1 MAEGIDERE
10 LLWMLRHRI
19 RRKIIEAIGDSGK
32 IGAVALRERLGIST
46 GSLYYN
52 LRQLR
57 DLVAQDD
64 KRNYVLTKLGEQ
76 VYRYLKTRE
85 DVSFEEMEVGRSRML
100 ELVSQLFIPTWLIS
114 PSMERVRFGVL
125 TAALSVAVLSA
136 LLINGK
142 FVLIF
147 LHVYKF
153 RNFSMDYFAV
163 WMAASALLTYSY
175 FSLLSEVYERFSGRK
190 SERFKGFRGFIA
202 SVLLFGGQWR
212 QALTL
217 IPLGLLPMSIYPTAA
232 FVDRVLR
239 LGQFESTF
247 PLPNSVTANL
257 VLVASQVISFLV
269 FAAGLSY
276 VRRIRWHVA
285 ALISFSLIY
294 LSIIVSYL
302 VTSSG

>member
-1 MAEGIDERE
+1 MAEDVDERE
-10 LLWMLRHRI
+10 LLWTLRHRI
-19 RRKIIEAIGDSGK
+19 RRRIIEVVGDSGK
-32 IGAVALRERLGIST
+32 IGAVALREKLGIST

-76 VYRYLKTRE
+76 VYRYLKTRG
-85 DVSFEEMEVGRSRML
+85 DVSFEEIEAKRNRTL
-100 ELVSQLFIPTWLIS
+100 ELVSQLFVPTWLIS

-125 TAALSVAVLSA
+125 TAALSIAVLTA
-136 LLINGK
+136 LLINGR

-153 RNFSMDYFAV
+153 RSFEMDYFALSMV
-163 WMAASALLTYSY
+163 MSGLLIYGY
-175 FSLLSEVYERFSGRK
+175 FSLFSEVYERFSGK
-190 SERFKGFRGFIA
+190 TPDRFKGIRGFL
-202 SVLLFGGQWR
+202 SSLLSFGGQWR
-212 QALTL
+212 QALIL
-217 IPLGLLPMSIYPTAA
+217 IPLGLLPMSIYPAAA

-257 VLVASQVISFLV
+257 ILVTSQVISFLV

-294 LSIIVSYL
+294 LSIVVSYL
-302 VTSSG
+302 ATSVS